1 VTTLSATVVATI
13 PELASNQPRA
23 EYAVSL
29 WAHNVQWLVDRGHPA
44 NRVIQTEVVDRGLV
58 SPDSPEHRYLLAFAL
73 AHYEKAKELAAERRA
88 ALYALDS

>member
-58 SPDSPEHRYLLAFAL
+58 STVA
-73 AHYEKAKELAAERRA
+73 RRCSLTA
-88 ALYALDS
+88 GHGPRDRKVSGT